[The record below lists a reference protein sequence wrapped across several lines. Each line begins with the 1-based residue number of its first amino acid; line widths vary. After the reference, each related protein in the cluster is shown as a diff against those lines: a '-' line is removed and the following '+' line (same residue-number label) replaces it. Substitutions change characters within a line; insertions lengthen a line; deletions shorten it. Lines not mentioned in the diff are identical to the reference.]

1 MTETLSNINNSHD
14 FHPPIVKLNFLNK
27 YSCAVLLLSM
37 LSCHSNNQSDNSLVT
52 IDVENNLRNM
62 QVIELSSFT
71 DDIRYVPLETNEDH
85 LISYIIHYDISR
97 DLILV
102 SDMSVCLLYST
113 DGHFISKVGNIGRG
127 PGEYPYVTNVNLG
140 KSGEIYLSDTE
151 NLYEYRGDGLLIN
164 KYSNIL
170 FNDSCYLSTWIL
182 LGDSLL
188 FGHVPNN
195 SGLEVNKALII
206 DKSGHIKHT
215 YKNYILFK
223 RDYEIASSMENH
235 ANISMFNNKIFY
247 KGLFNDTLFY
257 LSAEKELLPRYVF
270 LPGKYKVSEEA
281 RKVVGMEQFEKF
293 ERSIFLDYVFQTSDY
308 LFLDFNFYL
317 NFPAKRLTQKK
328 PPAALS
334 GFKNLDQYG
343 WYNTQHVLGIYD
355 KISGSLIFC
364 KPTSTDNPLFTSGL
378 YNDIDGGPRFFPKKQ
393 INDSTMVMWV
403 NAAELKA
410 HVASDD
416 FRNNVPKYP
425 DKKQKLEELANK
437 LSVTDNPVLMFVT
450 FKKQIPEN
458 DRKTKN

>member
-1 MTETLSNINNSHD
+1 
-14 FHPPIVKLNFLNK
+14 
-27 YSCAVLLLSM
+27 
-37 LSCHSNNQSDNSLVT
+37 
-52 IDVENNLRNM
+52 M

-71 DDIRYVPLETNEDH
+71 DDIRYVPLETKENH
-85 LISYIIHYDISR
+85 PISYLRLFDISR
-97 DLILV
+97 DLIIV
-102 SDMSVCLLYST
+102 YAASGCLLYST
-113 DGHFISKVGNIGRG
+113 DGHFISKVGNKGRG

-140 KSGEIYLSDTE
+140 KSGEIYLSDLK
-151 NLYEYRGDGLLIN
+151 NLYEYRSDGLLIN

-188 FGHVPNN
+188 FGHVPNG
-195 SGLEVNKALII
+195 SGQEVNKALII
-206 DKSGHIKHT
+206 DKSGQKKHT

-223 RDYEIASSMENH
+223 RDYKIASSMEDH

-281 RKVVGMEQFEKF
+281 RKVVGVEQFEKF

-450 FKKQIPEN
+450 FKE
-458 DRKTKN
+458 

>member
-52 IDVENNLRNM
+52 IDIENNLRNM

-71 DDIRYVPLETNEDH
+71 DDIRYVPLETKENH
-85 LISYIIHYDISR
+85 PISYLRLFDISR
-97 DLILV
+97 DLIIV
-102 SDMSVCLLYST
+102 YAASGCLLYST
-113 DGHFISKVGNIGRG
+113 DGHFISKVGNKGRG
-127 PGEYPYVTNVNLG
+127 PGEYPYVTNVNFG
-140 KSGEIYLSDTE
+140 KSGEIYLSDLK
-151 NLYEYRGDGLLIN
+151 NLYEYRSDGLLIN

-170 FNDSCYLSTWIL
+170 FTDSCYLSTWIL

-206 DKSGHIKHT
+206 DKSGQKKHT

-223 RDYEIASSMENH
+223 RDKGRSFSMESE
-235 ANISMFNNKIFY
+235 AIISVYNNKVYY

-281 RKVVGMEQFEKF
+281 RKVVDMEQFYK
-293 ERSIFLDYVFQTSDY
+293 SIFLNNVFQTSDY

-317 NFPAKRLTQKK
+317 NFPAKRLTQKQI
-328 PPAALS
+328 PAALS
-334 GFKNLDQYG
+334 GARFLYPYG
-343 WYNTQHVLGIYD
+343 WHNTFYVLGIYD

-416 FRNNVPKYP
+416 FRNIVPKYP

>member
-1 MTETLSNINNSHD
+1 MTETLSNINDSHD
-14 FHPPIVKLNFLNK
+14 FHPPIVKLNFFNK
-27 YSCAVLLLSM
+27 YLCAVLLLSM
-37 LSCHSNNQSDNSLVT
+37 LSCHGNNQSDNSLVT

-62 QVIELSSFT
+62 QVIELSCFT
-71 DDIRYVPLETNEDH
+71 DDIRYVPLETKENH
-85 LISYIIHYDISR
+85 PISYLRLFDISR
-97 DLILV
+97 DLIIV
-102 SDMSVCLLYST
+102 YAASGCLLFST
-113 DGHFISKVGNIGRG
+113 DGHFISKVGNKGRG

-140 KSGEIYLSDTE
+140 KSGEIYLSDLK
-151 NLYEYRGDGLLIN
+151 NLYEYQSDGLLIN

-170 FNDSCYLSTWIL
+170 FNDSSYLSTWIL

-206 DKSGHIKHT
+206 DKSGQKKHT

-223 RDYEIASSMENH
+223 RDKGRSFSMESE
-235 ANISMFNNKIFY
+235 AIISVYNNKVYY

-281 RKVVGMEQFEKF
+281 RKVVDMEQFYK
-293 ERSIFLDYVFQTSDY
+293 SIFLNNVFQTSDY

-317 NFPAKRLTQKK
+317 NFPAKRLTQKQI
-328 PPAALS
+328 PAALS
-334 GFKNLDQYG
+334 GARFLYPYG
-343 WYNTQHVLGIYD
+343 WHNTFYVLGIYD

-416 FRNNVPKYP
+416 FRNIVPKYP

>member
-1 MTETLSNINNSHD
+1 MKVYLYR
-14 FHPPIVKLNFLNK
+14 L
-27 YSCAVLLLSM
+27 CAVLLLSM
-37 LSCHSNNQSDNSLVT
+37 LSCHGNNQSDNSLVT

-85 LISYIIHYDISR
+85 LISYIIYYDISR

-140 KSGEIYLSDTE
+140 KSGEIYLSDLK
-151 NLYEYRGDGLLIN
+151 NLYEYRSDGLLIN

-206 DKSGHIKHT
+206 DKSGHIKYA

-223 RDYEIASSMENH
+223 RDYKIASSMEDH

-281 RKVVGMEQFEKF
+281 RKVVDMEQFYK
-293 ERSIFLDYVFQTSDY
+293 SIFLNNVFQTSDY
-308 LFLDFNFYL
+308 LFLDFDFRT

-334 GFKNLDQYG
+334 GFQNLDQYG
-343 WYNTQHVLGIYD
+343 LYNTRHVLGIYD

-416 FRNNVPKYP
+416 FRNIVPKYP

-450 FKKQIPEN
+450 FKE
-458 DRKTKN
+458 

>member
-1 MTETLSNINNSHD
+1 
-14 FHPPIVKLNFLNK
+14 
-27 YSCAVLLLSM
+27 
-37 LSCHSNNQSDNSLVT
+37 
-52 IDVENNLRNM
+52 
-62 QVIELSSFT
+62 
-71 DDIRYVPLETNEDH
+71 
-85 LISYIIHYDISR
+85 
-97 DLILV
+97 
-102 SDMSVCLLYST
+102 MSVCLLYST

-206 DKSGHIKHT
+206 DKSGQKKHT

-223 RDYEIASSMENH
+223 RDYKIASSMEDH

-437 LSVTDNPVLMFVT
+437 LSVTDNPVLMIVT
-450 FKKQIPEN
+450 FKE
-458 DRKTKN
+458 

>member
-1 MTETLSNINNSHD
+1 MKVYLYR
-14 FHPPIVKLNFLNK
+14 L
-27 YSCAVLLLSM
+27 CAVLLLSM
-37 LSCHSNNQSDNSLVT
+37 LSCHNNQSDNSLVT

-257 LSAEKELLPRYVF
+257 LSAEKELLPRYAF

-281 RKVVGMEQFEKF
+281 RKVVGMEKFEKF
-293 ERSIFLDYVFQTSDY
+293 ERSIFLYNVFQTSDY
-308 LFLDFNFYL
+308 LFLDFDFRT

-425 DKKQKLEELANK
+425 DKKQKLEELDNK
-437 LSVTDNPVLMFVT
+437 LSVTDNPVLMIVT
-450 FKKQIPEN
+450 FKE
-458 DRKTKN
+458 